1 MFQWLFNYPVTAF
14 SRGKFVLLGPW
25 PKTVLCLLVVALATA
40 LALVIRLRLRHAAT
54 PLPGWRIAVLWT
66 LQSSLVALLLLLLWQ
81 PAITVAELK
90 PQQNIVAILI
100 DDSRSM
106 GAAEHGT
113 TRLAQAVNA
122 LQSGVLDKLHQQFQV
137 RLYTIDT
144 QVTPALDPSVLRPSA
159 PATHLGDSLRRF
171 VAETSD
177 LPIGAI
183 VLLSDGSDNSGGID
197 LDTITALRNRRIPVH
212 TVGFGPET
220 FNRDIE
226 MDDAVV
232 SPHSMA
238 GSRLNAWITIHQHG
252 FARQPATIEVRDG
265 AKVLASRSIVLGA
278 DGKLQSE
285 NLLFSAGDAGAK
297 PLQFSISL
305 LPGEENRLNNSL
317 TRLVNVEPTQKR
329 ILYMEGEPRWV
340 YKFIR
345 RAEDSD
351 QLVQIASILRTTE
364 NDIYRQGVRNADELK
379 DGFPSSAE
387 ELFAFQGL
395 IIGSVQADYF
405 TPAQKDLI
413 HQFVD
418 RRGGGVLFLGGRFS
432 LADGGWG
439 STSMA
444 DALPVNLPNRR
455 NTFHRASATVELTPP
470 GMDSLICRLID
481 DPARNA
487 ERWKT
492 LPFLMDYQEAGTPK
506 PGAVVLAE
514 MKVGGRNLPFL
525 TTENFGRG
533 RTAVLASS
541 GNWRWQMSLPLGDTS
556 HDRFWQQ
563 LLRWLVA
570 DTPDQVVASVPNQI
584 LFDDGQV
591 KLSAAVRDKTY
602 LPTSDATVEAHII
615 GPGGISARVDLSPV
629 PNRAG
634 EYQAQWTAPQ
644 SGSYL
649 TEVTAEHA
657 GQDLG
662 RSVLTF
668 QRMDGVAENFHM
680 EQNRDLLER
689 LSADTGGRY
698 WRPQQLSRL
707 LSQISYSDAG
717 ITVHETKALW
727 NMPIVFLM
735 MLLLTLSQWLLR
747 RKWGVV

>member
-54 PLPGWRIAVLWT
+54 PLSGWRITVLWT
-66 LQSSLVALLLLLLWQ
+66 LQSSLVAMLLLLLWQ
-81 PAITVAELK
+81 PAIIVAELR

-220 FNRDIE
+220 FNHDIE

-439 STSMA
+439 SSSMA

-615 GPGGISARVDLSPV
+615 GPGGISATVDLSPV
-629 PNRAG
+629 PSRAG

-662 RSVLTF
+662 RSVLTV

>member
-439 STSMA
+439 SSSMA

-668 QRMDGVAENFHM
+668 QRLDGVAENFHM

>member
-439 STSMA
+439 SSSMA

>member
-1 MFQWLFNYPVTAF
+1 
-14 SRGKFVLLGPW
+14 
-25 PKTVLCLLVVALATA
+25 
-40 LALVIRLRLRHAAT
+40 
-54 PLPGWRIAVLWT
+54 
-66 LQSSLVALLLLLLWQ
+66 
-81 PAITVAELK
+81 
-90 PQQNIVAILI
+90 
-100 DDSRSM
+100 
-106 GAAEHGT
+106 
-113 TRLAQAVNA
+113 
-122 LQSGVLDKLHQQFQV
+122 
-137 RLYTIDT
+137 
-144 QVTPALDPSVLRPSA
+144 
-159 PATHLGDSLRRF
+159 
-171 VAETSD
+171 
-177 LPIGAI
+177 
-183 VLLSDGSDNSGGID
+183 
-197 LDTITALRNRRIPVH
+197 
-212 TVGFGPET
+212 
-220 FNRDIE
+220 
-226 MDDAVV
+226 
-232 SPHSMA
+232 
-238 GSRLNAWITIHQHG
+238 
-252 FARQPATIEVRDG
+252 
-265 AKVLASRSIVLGA
+265 
-278 DGKLQSE
+278 
-285 NLLFSAGDAGAK
+285 
-297 PLQFSISL
+297 
-305 LPGEENRLNNSL
+305 
-317 TRLVNVEPTQKR
+317 
-329 ILYMEGEPRWV
+329 
-340 YKFIR
+340 
-345 RAEDSD
+345 
-351 QLVQIASILRTTE
+351 LRTTE

-379 DGFPSSAE
+379 DGFPSNAK

-439 STSMA
+439 SSSMA

>member
-1 MFQWLFNYPVTAF
+1 MFQWLFKYPVTTF
-14 SRGKFVLLGPW
+14 SKGEFVLQGRW

-40 LALVIRLRLRHAAT
+40 LALLIRSRLRHAAT
-54 PLPGWRIAVLWT
+54 RLRGWRIAVLWT

-90 PQQNIVAILI
+90 PQQNIIAILI

-106 GAAEHGT
+106 AATEHGI

-122 LQSGVLDKLHQQFQV
+122 LQSDVLDKLNQQFQV
-137 RLYTIDT
+137 RLYTVDT
-144 QVTPALDPSVLRPSA
+144 QVTRAPDPSALRPAA
-159 PATHLGDSLRRF
+159 PATHLGDSLRQF

-212 TVGFGPET
+212 TVGLGPET
-220 FNRDIE
+220 VNHDIE

-232 SPHSMA
+232 SPHTMA
-238 GSRLNAWITIHQHG
+238 GSRLNALITIHQHG
-252 FARQPATIEVRDG
+252 FARQPATIEVRNG
-265 AKVLASRSIVLGA
+265 TKVLASRSIVLGA
-278 DGKLQSE
+278 DGKLQLES
-285 NLLFSAGDAGAK
+285 LLFNAGDAGAK
-297 PLQFSISL
+297 PFEFSISL

-329 ILYMEGEPRWV
+329 ILYIEGEPRWV

-364 NDIYRQGVRNADELK
+364 NDIYRQGIRNADELK
-379 DGFPSSAE
+379 GGFPSNAE

-418 RRGGGVLFLGGRFS
+418 RRGGGLLFLGGRFS

-439 STSMA
+439 SSSVA
-444 DALPVNLPNRR
+444 DALPVVLPNRR

-481 DPARNA
+481 DPAHNA

-563 LLRWLVA
+563 LLRWLVS
-570 DTPDQVVASVPNQI
+570 DTLDQVVASVPNQI

-591 KLSAAVRDKTY
+591 KLSAAVRGKTY

-644 SGSYL
+644 PGSYL

-657 GQDLG
+657 GQELG
-662 RSVLTF
+662 RNVLTF
-668 QRMDGVAENFHM
+668 QRMNGVAENFHT

-707 LSQISYSDAG
+707 PSQISYSEAG

-727 NMPIVFLM
+727 NMPVVFLM
-735 MLLLTLSQWLLR
+735 MLLLTLSEWFLR
-747 RKWGVV
+747 RRWGVV

>member
-25 PKTVLCLLVVALATA
+25 PKTVLCLLVVAFATA

-144 QVTPALDPSVLRPSA
+144 HVTPALDPSVLRPSA

-220 FNRDIE
+220 FNHDIE

-413 HQFVD
+413 HQFVH
-418 RRGGGVLFLGGRFS
+418 S
-432 LADGGWG
+432 
-439 STSMA
+439 
-444 DALPVNLPNRR
+444 
-455 NTFHRASATVELTPP
+455 
-470 GMDSLICRLID
+470 
-481 DPARNA
+481 
-487 ERWKT
+487 
-492 LPFLMDYQEAGTPK
+492 
-506 PGAVVLAE
+506 
-514 MKVGGRNLPFL
+514 
-525 TTENFGRG
+525 
-533 RTAVLASS
+533 
-541 GNWRWQMSLPLGDTS
+541 
-556 HDRFWQQ
+556 
-563 LLRWLVA
+563 
-570 DTPDQVVASVPNQI
+570 
-584 LFDDGQV
+584 
-591 KLSAAVRDKTY
+591 
-602 LPTSDATVEAHII
+602 
-615 GPGGISARVDLSPV
+615 
-629 PNRAG
+629 
-634 EYQAQWTAPQ
+634 
-644 SGSYL
+644 
-649 TEVTAEHA
+649 
-657 GQDLG
+657 
-662 RSVLTF
+662 
-668 QRMDGVAENFHM
+668 
-680 EQNRDLLER
+680 
-689 LSADTGGRY
+689 
-698 WRPQQLSRL
+698 
-707 LSQISYSDAG
+707 
-717 ITVHETKALW
+717 
-727 NMPIVFLM
+727 
-735 MLLLTLSQWLLR
+735 
-747 RKWGVV
+747 